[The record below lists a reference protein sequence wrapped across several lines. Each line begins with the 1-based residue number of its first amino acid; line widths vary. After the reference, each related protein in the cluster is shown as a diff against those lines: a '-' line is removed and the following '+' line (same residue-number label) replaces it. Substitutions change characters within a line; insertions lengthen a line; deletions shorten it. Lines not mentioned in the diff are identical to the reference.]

1 MTMNLPYPFQSARDV
16 KPDALGRIA
25 LVNAQG
31 VTLAHIPL
39 DTAYDLS
46 RFCEPCPGGCRAA
59 LREYGDGY
67 PTGDG
72 SGNPLANLDG
82 DGSGTGYGFGYGLGC
97 DDEDGSG
104 DASASL

>member
-1 MTMNLPYPFQSARDV
+1 MNLPPPFHHAKDV
-16 KPDALGRIA
+16 RFDLTGRIA

-31 VTLAHIPL
+31 VTLTYIPL

-46 RFCEPCPGGCRAA
+46 RFCEHPTGGCRAA

-82 DGSGTGYGFGYGLGC
+82 DGSGTGYGLDYGLGY
-97 DDEDGSG
+97 DEEGGSG